1 MPAAGLP
8 SSCRPVILTTMAIRH
23 ARSVFL
29 NAALALL
36 AVLGVIGLSGWH
48 DAMVHDE
55 DPVHAASVLH
65 GHTASPSDPD
75 APIHTLAHAIGQWIV
90 HGGVAT
96 PLHLIRIVAPNWAIA
111 SDDLPGGTDPAALLR
126 PPRS

>member
-1 MPAAGLP
+1 
-8 SSCRPVILTTMAIRH
+8 MAIRH